1 MARYLGP
8 KCKLSR
14 REGTDLF
21 LKSGIKPLENKCKLN
36 TPPGSMLGSRRER
49 LSGYGVQLREKQKLR
64 RMYGI
69 LEKQFRNY
77 YKKATKIKGSTG
89 ENLLKLL
96 ECRLDNMVYRMG
108 FAVTRAEA
116 RQIVSHKTI
125 TVNNT
130 VVNIPS
136 YQVSVNDEIRV
147 IEKAKNQLRI
157 KNAMKIATQLGICEW
172 LQVDEKKFS
181 GIVKSIPDREDI
193 LPDINENLVVEF
205 YSK

>member
-116 RQIVSHKTI
+116 RQMVSHKTI

-147 IEKAKNQLRI
+147 IEKAKSQLRI